1 LAQNIE
7 LKCECLDPDAVLER
21 ALALGARDC
30 GFVEQED
37 SFFPAPLGR
46 LKLRDFGDGTGEL
59 IGYRR
64 ADADAARPSNYL
76 ISKTA
81 EPSVLKK
88 VLAYALGDAG
98 VVRKRRRLLLFR
110 HTRIHLDQVE
120 GLGSFAELETVIS
133 DQTEDEALAELAQVA
148 RALHLDRERPIARAY
163 IDLLRETCG

>member
-1 LAQNIE
+1 MAQNIE
-7 LKCECLDPDAVLER
+7 LKCECPRPDAVLAR

-30 GFVEQED
+30 GFLDQED
-37 SFFPAPLGR
+37 TFFPAPLGR

-64 ADADAARPSNYL
+64 PDATEARASAYL

-81 EPSVLKK
+81 EPSALKK
-88 VLAYALGDAG
+88 VLAYALGEDG

-110 HTRIHLDQVE
+110 HTRIHLDEVE
-120 GLGSFAELETVIS
+120 GLGSFLELETVIS
-133 DQTEDEALAELAQVA
+133 EQSEPEARAELAEVA
-148 RALHLDRERPIARAY
+148 RALRLEGEKPVGPAY